1 MVKFKNN
8 ARVKITGSFW
18 AKTVATTPI
27 YWYSTSDTNWF
38 NTSLWF
44 SDLNH
49 TTQAGHLPLATEAVY
64 LVSGSVK
71 PLVLLNSTNWPSW
84 NNPESIT
91 VGTIG
96 IGLSSDT
103 SRTVATNFRG
113 SGTVSVSGSITIDDP
128 SQ

>member
-1 MVKFKNN
+1 MIKFKNN
-8 ARVKITGSFW
+8 AKVKIKGSFW

-38 NTSLWF
+38 TQSLWF

-49 TTQAGHLPLATEAVY
+49 NTQANRLPLATEAVY

-71 PLVLLNSTNWPSW
+71 PLVLLNSTNWASW
-84 NNPESIT
+84 VNPESINI
-91 VGTIG
+91 GTIG
-96 IGLSSDT
+96 IELSSDIP
-103 SRTVATNFRG
+103 RTVATNFRG

-128 SQ
+128 T